1 LYAYAHT
8 NLGPLLLSGIL
19 EFPYDE
25 YIESRM
31 LQITRIRKIAH
42 GSAGTT
48 GVIPSEPNMKNPGR
62 MPGFFIAYN
71 FSFAK
76 QA

>member
-1 LYAYAHT
+1 
-8 NLGPLLLSGIL
+8 
-19 EFPYDE
+19 
-25 YIESRM
+25 M

-48 GVIPSEPNMKNPGR
+48 GVIPSEPNMKKPGR